1 MDSRDAGF
9 GSIAKQSLQNS
20 AKLSKNSRSDQ
31 GEVALS
37 PPPPEYATDW
47 LVDYNTDYLFR
58 PFLEHSCAK
67 LEATLSVRYT

>member
-9 GSIAKQSLQNS
+9 GSIAKQSLQKQCKIIQKFTVRPGRGRTI
-20 AKLSKNSRSDQ
+20 A
-31 GEVALS
+31 
-37 PPPPEYATDW
+37 PPPEYATDW